1 MNPVSHTLAQGTL
14 QMQLPFQP
22 VIVFLSADQAMES
35 LTIGRS
41 KFYEL
46 IRQGMLPAGINV
58 LGRSVRWVQHEIDVI
73 KRHLAVN
80 QAPGALVNLVASLQ
94 VSRCAPVANSRQLV
108 LRGPTPDTTQAV
120 VQPLTFLTEEQ
131 VRAELCMGRTKFLE
145 VVQQG
150 LVPSGTYVFGR
161 SKRWIASEL
170 EWVKRLLVL
179 GASTSHLQMTSRW
192 MALWR

>member
-1 MNPVSHTLAQGTL
+1 
-14 QMQLPFQP
+14 MQLPFQP
-22 VIVFLSADQAMES
+22 VIVFLSAEQAMES

-80 QAPGALVNLVASLQ
+80 QEPGALVNLVASLQ
-94 VSRCAPVANSRQLV
+94 VSRCAPVAISRQLV
-108 LRGPTPDTTQAV
+108 LRGPTPDTAQAV

-145 VVQQG
+145 VVQEG